1 MTQEYNP
8 SLPDLQFL
16 SNEVKPLLAKTVT
29 VGTFSE
35 EDKENITDLVTEF
48 IFDTP
53 SDSPAVLFVSG
64 LHTDALDGI
73 RNHIV
78 GMFEDMNTVS
88 AITGKEGFIAYSHK
102 YKTANVEDPANP
114 KAASNYFSVSLDKN
128 VKNNVTF
135 YSIKK
140 DVSSQKRFLAGAAY
154 VHSYGT
160 DVAIICED
168 ETANISTIMNKYS
181 RVIVFGRNADIHN
194 SYVDSIL
201 RTLNKNRTTKEV
213 AYTPTGVYLYGIDAM
228 EYTCREM
235 MIAKKDTPFLEVSLA
250 HLYNNRN
257 SFTKIRKHKLLS
269 IRTID
274 HEEVITRL
282 IDNHHKYVGNG
293 TFADKDIRQLLIVPS
308 VAKTDISSV
317 SRMIAINT
325 TMAQSGVYLNN
336 ITENDLK
343 TNSVIVAE
351 NIKDVLEFSIGDIY
365 LCKSALQVQPYED
378 GRRQILLDALT
389 RASGDFFIIE
399 DFL

>member
-114 KAASNYFSVSLDKN
+114 KAASNYFSVSLDMN

-168 ETANISTIMNKYS
+168 ETANISPIMNNYS
-181 RVIVFGRNADIHN
+181 RVIVLGRNADIHN

-257 SFTKIRKHKLLS
+257 SFTMIRKHKLLS

-308 VAKTDISSV
+308 VTKTDISSV

-365 LCKSALQVQPYED
+365 ICKSALQIQPYED